1 MIRLRTFYIF
11 KVNSDYSK
19 LTRTI
24 PSNLFSAYLNIKLS
38 TQNNL
43 EYLYNE
49 YFSFTDSIKKKDV
62 SSFIYSKL
70 NRDDG
75 YSLYGNVHMYNNYY
89 TDEVSKL
96 IVKSSFMVL
105 KSNKVNSIFL
115 TVLAHIPNIES
126 SKSLHLLIVS
136 EIDDILSSPYL
147 FLLVNQT

>member
-19 LTRTI
+19 VTRTI

-70 NRDDG
+70 SRDDG
-75 YSLYGNVHMYNNYY
+75 YSLYNNYY

-105 KSNKVNSIFL
+105 KSNKVNSTFL
-115 TVLAHIPNIES
+115 TVLAHIPNIF
-126 SKSLHLLIVS
+126 I
-136 EIDDILSSPYL
+136 IDFDNRDYFWLSNFNNL
-147 FLLVNQT
+147 RLVYE

>member
-1 MIRLRTFYIF
+1 M
-11 KVNSDYSK
+11 
-19 LTRTI
+19 
-24 PSNLFSAYLNIKLS
+24 NIKLS

-105 KSNKVNSIFL
+105 KSNKVNSTFL
-115 TVLAHIPNIES
+115 TVLAHIPNIF
-126 SKSLHLLIVS
+126 I
-136 EIDDILSSPYL
+136 IDFDNRDYFWLSNFNNL
-147 FLLVNQT
+147 RLVYE

>member
-1 MIRLRTFYIF
+1 MVIKLRTFYIF

-19 LTRTI
+19 LTRNI

-49 YFSFTDSIKKKDV
+49 YFSFTDSIKKKDI

-70 NRDDG
+70 CKEDG

-96 IVKSSFMVL
+96 TVKSSFMIL
-105 KSNKVNSIFL
+105 KSNKANSTFL
-115 TVLAHIPNIES
+115 TVLAHIPNIF
-126 SKSLHLLIVS
+126 I
-136 EIDDILSSPYL
+136 IDFDNRDYFWLSNFNNL
-147 FLLVNQT
+147 RLVYE

>member
-49 YFSFTDSIKKKDV
+49 YFSFTDSIKKKDI

-96 IVKSSFMVL
+96 IVKSSFMVI
-105 KSNKVNSIFL
+105 KSNKVNSTFL
-115 TVLAHIPNIES
+115 TVLAHIPNIFI
-126 SKSLHLLIVS
+126 IVS
-136 EIDDILSSPYL
+136 QLLSLINRPKGRM
-147 FLLVNQT
+147 FTKIFFGQ

>member
-49 YFSFTDSIKKKDV
+49 YFSFTDSIKKKDI

-105 KSNKVNSIFL
+105 KSNKVF
-115 TVLAHIPNIES
+115 
-126 SKSLHLLIVS
+126 
-136 EIDDILSSPYL
+136 
-147 FLLVNQT
+147 